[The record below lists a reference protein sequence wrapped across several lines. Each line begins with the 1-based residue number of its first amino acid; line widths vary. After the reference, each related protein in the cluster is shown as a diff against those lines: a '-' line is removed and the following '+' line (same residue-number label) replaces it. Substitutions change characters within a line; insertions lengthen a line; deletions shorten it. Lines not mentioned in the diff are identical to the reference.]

1 MIADFKSDIEAMN
14 ALTQNVMPGF
24 IKTLEDMLNVN
35 LYMEGLTNIFNI
47 PEYSSIDKAKAFIE
61 TLSRREEF
69 TRDMLQRDDGMIVT
83 IGEENP
89 EDDMKDYSL
98 ITATYHVDGKLV
110 GKLGVIGPT
119 RMNYGEVTS
128 IMEYLSDNLSKSF
141 KLVGGKDK
149 ERDK

>member
-1 MIADFKSDIEAMN
+1 
-14 ALTQNVMPGF
+14 
-24 IKTLEDMLNVN
+24 
-35 LYMEGLTNIFNI
+35 
-47 PEYSSIDKAKAFIE
+47 
-61 TLSRREEF
+61 
-69 TRDMLQRDDGMIVT
+69 MIVT

-89 EDDMKDYSL
+89 EDYMKDYSL

>member
-1 MIADFKSDIEAMN
+1 
-14 ALTQNVMPGF
+14 
-24 IKTLEDMLNVN
+24 
-35 LYMEGLTNIFNI
+35 
-47 PEYSSIDKAKAFIE
+47 
-61 TLSRREEF
+61 
-69 TRDMLQRDDGMIVT
+69 
-83 IGEENP
+83 
-89 EDDMKDYSL
+89 MKDYSL
-98 ITATYHVDGKLV
+98 ITAIYHVDGKLV